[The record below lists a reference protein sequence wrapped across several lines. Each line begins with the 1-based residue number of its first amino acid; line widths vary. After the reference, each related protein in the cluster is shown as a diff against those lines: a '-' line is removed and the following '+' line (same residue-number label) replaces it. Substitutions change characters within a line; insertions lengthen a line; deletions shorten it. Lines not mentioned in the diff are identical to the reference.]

1 MTKIIRLTTV
11 EEGHG
16 DTHFRRFIKVRLVES
31 GLFSL
36 IQVRTILFS
45 SFQTVRNLLLQSR
58 QHIGPKYFPKM
69 TKFPLYGVLI
79 GRFIY
84 ENT

>member
-58 QHIGPKYFPKM
+58 QHKGPKYFPM
-69 TKFPLYGVLI
+69 NFNVKFTYFQLFTFKFEG
-79 GRFIY
+79 
-84 ENT
+84 